1 MQMSIYE
8 FKDHIK
14 NLPEAERESV
24 LQRARIRIENPKIG
38 ACEGCHQIP
47 LIKWRRSRRYC
58 NNACKQKAWRS
69 RQHETNLGKAKL

>member
-1 MQMSIYE
+1 MRMTIYQ

-14 NLPEAERESV
+14 NLPEAERDAVLEKARVFLES
-24 LQRARIRIENPKIG
+24 PKVE

-58 NNACKQKAWRS
+58 NNACKQKAWRDRKEKQCS
-69 RQHETNLGKAKL
+69 